1 MFGDELPLSLIVHHT
16 ASLTPGNIC
25 QFFTQ
30 LLPAGLLFIYLSI
43 CDIHFSL
50 WMCASTFSSEVFFVS
65 FLSVA
70 LYFLCLPSPSAFFPP
85 LLSLL
90 SFSSLSLGQSGYIC
104 QLPPV
109 LEHLSST
116 SPPSIY
122 LEAIFI
128 LPRSLCSVSL
138 SFGSSY
144 TDSPNLLFYY
154 CSFPPISSSP
164 TLFRL
169 LCR

>member
-30 LLPAGLLFIYLSI
+30 LLPAGLLFIYLSVI
-43 CDIHFSL
+43 FISV
-50 WMCASTFSSEVFFVS
+50 SECVQVLFPLRFFFVS